1 MTSGLVFQDIHLGW
15 NLKHKKRRNSRWNQ
29 MITIEWFYGKWL
41 VSIASTSW
49 PGCLTINR
57 SFKAAESQRNEH
69 FFNSDGLFEG
79 VKKNW
84 TTRIA
89 FCNSKVHSNKTLHF
103 LAHHFIKMYLI
114 TFSPLMSDSLP
125 GLYYKGSTNE
135 KILCVFSIDLIQK
148 YFKYTSC
155 YINFRLAAFLSGE
168 WLKKKPLSPF
178 FIIFVLTTNKFN
190 LIHKQCKI
198 RKNSKYLKFWI

>member
-15 NLKHKKRRNSRWNQ
+15 NIKHKKRRNSRWNQ

-148 YFKYTSC
+148 YFNTLPAILILGSLRFC
-155 YINFRLAAFLSGE
+155 QGE
-168 WLKKKPLSPF
+168 WWKKN
-178 FIIFVLTTNKFN
+178 IISFLHHHHINNKQ
-190 LIHKQCKI
+190 I
-198 RKNSKYLKFWI
+198 